1 MSTADDA
8 STLRRR
14 RPPVVRINLEPNE
27 DASDSAQSS
36 PRAASDSSGAGP
48 TGSPRSESSHGSRS
62 AQSSPRAPSAAGSSP
77 RSFSELRVDIPRG
90 RASPSPLESFLR
102 SVVEA
107 PATQRPQEIEEEDD
121 EDDDALAVASLRRVA
136 RHLRGGM
143 SREDCADELERLAAN
158 LARTPLAR
166 AARARRKAS
175 KMMINGLRRVGKRD
189 KVVFDGVYTDEDSA
203 RDVVKWGPWSPT
215 LRRISS
221 SERLVATPSPTTR
234 RKLINWAVHPN
245 SAFKRRWDYLTSL
258 LAVCVVF
265 KPELRALAA
274 LLLGLEAPKK
284 EVVNMW
290 ALAFNRCVNFWFL
303 VDVCLNFVTGYVDR
317 KTGVLVMSKRR
328 IAQRYLRTYFVLDIW
343 CALPFDRLVL
353 PALVE
358 VAPPQK
364 PLKCAPGSSDM
375 LLVDCLPRRRPLRA
389 FRRALGY
396 VPRVL
401 SFAKGRGRLRQ
412 VLVGA
417 PTIVGHVRRF
427 FRLLRASRVRLVKW
441 RALAVLGRRYR
452 KNAKAYFNRLPSPS
466 FLRSPKAV
474 YRRLTRTPDHDVA
487 SPERPQM
494 RRSVTNPT

>member
-1 MSTADDA
+1 MATTDDA

-14 RPPVVRINLEPNE
+14 RPPVVRINLDPAV

-36 PRAASDSSGAGP
+36 PRAASDSSGPGP
-48 TGSPRSESSHGSRS
+48 TSSPRSESESSHGSRS

-107 PATQRPQEIEEEDD
+107 PATQRPPDIDEDE

-136 RHLRGGM
+136 RHLRGGR
-143 SREDCADELERLAAN
+143 SREDCADELERLASN

-189 KVVFDGVYTDEDSA
+189 KVVFEGVYTDEDNA
-203 RDVVKWGPWSPT
+203 RDVVNWGPWSPT

-221 SERLVATPSPTTR
+221 SERLVSTPTSERPPR
-234 RKLINWAVHPN
+234 NWAVHPN

-284 EVVNMW
+284 EIQTMSM
-290 ALAFNRCVNFWFL
+290 LFFNRAVNFWFL

-328 IAQRYLRTYFVLDIW
+328 IAQRYLRTYFILDIW

-412 VLVGA
+412 V
-417 PTIVGHVRRF
+417 
-427 FRLLRASRVRLVKW
+427 
-441 RALAVLGRRYR
+441 
-452 KNAKAYFNRLPSPS
+452 
-466 FLRSPKAV
+466 
-474 YRRLTRTPDHDVA
+474 
-487 SPERPQM
+487 
-494 RRSVTNPT
+494 

>member
-90 RASPSPLESFLR
+90 AASPPSPLESFLR

-107 PATQRPQEIEEEDD
+107 PATQRPPEIEEDD
-121 EDDDALAVASLRRVA
+121 EEDDDALAVASLRSVA

-221 SERLVATPSPTTR
+221 SERLVTTPHVGTATEELGRAS
-234 RKLINWAVHPN
+234 
-245 SAFKRRWDYLTSL
+245 
-258 LAVCVVF
+258 
-265 KPELRALAA
+265 ELRIQTAVG
-274 LLLGLEAPKK
+274 LLDVVIGGLCGLQARVTSIGG
-284 EVVNMW
+284 VVIGS
-290 ALAFNRCVNFWFL
+290 R
-303 VDVCLNFVTGYVDR
+303 
-317 KTGVLVMSKRR
+317 S
-328 IAQRYLRTYFVLDIW
+328 AQ
-343 CALPFDRLVL
+343 
-353 PALVE
+353 E
-358 VAPPQK
+358 
-364 PLKCAPGSSDM
+364 G
-375 LLVDCLPRRRPLRA
+375 
-389 FRRALGY
+389 
-396 VPRVL
+396 
-401 SFAKGRGRLRQ
+401 
-412 VLVGA
+412 
-417 PTIVGHVRRF
+417 
-427 FRLLRASRVRLVKW
+427 
-441 RALAVLGRRYR
+441 
-452 KNAKAYFNRLPSPS
+452 
-466 FLRSPKAV
+466 
-474 YRRLTRTPDHDVA
+474 
-487 SPERPQM
+487 SPEYVGLGVQYGR
-494 RRSVTNPT
+494 

>member
-1 MSTADDA
+1 MSTADEA
-8 STLRRR
+8 TTLRRR

-107 PATQRPQEIEEEDD
+107 PATQRPPIEEDEE

-221 SERLVATPSPTTR
+221 SDNVIATPTSERQPR
-234 RKLINWAVHPN
+234 NWAVHPN

-284 EVVNMW
+284 EVMNMW

-474 YRRLTRTPDHDVA
+474 YRRLTRTPDHVA
-487 SPERPQM
+487 SPERPQI